1 MSTAQSSSDKTV
13 RTIYGSYVQN
23 TLLMKTDFTLAANT
37 TFNEYFDVQSGV
49 APDSGV
55 YPSAR
60 YIAIGRGGHTMKT
73 GADGEILVDYL
84 KHLASDAMLYKPLPF
99 VLRTT
104 DNDLTA
110 TERANYAIRK
120 TMTVKGVTYYAYY
133 LRRFDVTALKTNMQ
147 YNTVVNGSTTVTRFV
162 PTTDNLHPTSSSL
175 SATGVTSTSGDY
187 LNTSTVLDLVLDESA
202 VSEILNA
209 AKIIYGNEAYAF
221 ISELAIVTG
230 VDKVVQGSLSN
241 GATFNY
247 TEAIAAQVH
256 TFISVSAD
264 LQGLSEGFEVSIDVG
279 STEPL
284 GVK

>member
-23 TLLMKTDFTLAANT
+23 TLLMKTEFNMAANT
-37 TFNEYFDVQSGV
+37 TMNEYFDVLSGV
-49 APDSGV
+49 APDAGA

-60 YIAIGRGGHTMKT
+60 YIAIGRGGHTLKT
-73 GADGEILVDYL
+73 GADGEVLVDYL
-84 KHLASDAMLYKPLPF
+84 KHRASDAMLYKPLPF

-120 TMTVKGVTYYAYY
+120 SVVYGGVSYYAYY

-147 YNTVVNGSTTVTRFV
+147 YNTVLNGDTTVTSFI
-162 PTTDNLHPTSSSL
+162 PTTDNLHPTASNL
-175 SATGVTSTSGDY
+175 SPTGVTSTSGDY
-187 LNTSTVLDLVLDESA
+187 LNTSTILDLILDEAS

-209 AKIIYGNEAYAF
+209 AKVIYGNEAYAF
-221 ISELAIVTG
+221 ISEMAIVTG
-230 VDKVVQGSLSN
+230 VDKVTQGSLPA

-256 TFISVSAD
+256 TFTSVSAD
-264 LQGLSEGFEVSIDVG
+264 LQGLSEGFEVTVDVG

-284 GVK
+284 GVN